1 MGFDLLIALPEI
13 VLLAGACALMLV
25 DLRSPGEGRHNSW
38 LLAQGV
44 LLAGVAATLFVFL
57 GSINGSVP
65 LAEHGAVKSFYAF
78 NRLYVAD
85 AMAHLLKLAAFA
97 TVSAV
102 LVYSR
107 RYLLD
112 RQLLSGEFLVLLL
125 FALLGMMVMM
135 SANSFL
141 TVYLGLEL
149 LSLCLYAMVA
159 LNRDSAASTEAAM
172 KYFVL
177 GALASGML
185 LYGMSMIYGATG
197 TLTLTEVARQI
208 ANLSGQGPERSFL
221 VFGLVFV
228 VSGIAFKLGVVPFH
242 MWIPDVYH
250 GAPTAVTLVI
260 GSAPKLAAF
269 AMAMRLLVN
278 GMLDLA
284 HDWQQMLAIMAV
296 LSMAVGNI
304 AAIAQS
310 NLKRMLAYSTIAH
323 MGFLLL
329 GLLSGVV
336 GGNWLNAADAYAAA
350 MFYAVVY
357 VLTSAGSFGLLL
369 FLSHRGFECENLDD
383 LKGLNRRNPWYAFVV
398 LLLMFSLAGVPPTA
412 GFYAKLAVLSAA
424 VNAGQIWLA
433 VAAVA
438 FSVIGAFYYLRIVKL
453 MYFDEP
459 AEAAG
464 GVPEFGTQTAGIRT
478 LLSVNG
484 LALLALGLLPQPLM
498 SLCFAAIKN
507 L

>member
-1 MGFDLLIALPEI
+1 MKLDFLIALPEI

-25 DLRSPGEGRHNSW
+25 DLRIAGEDRRNSW
-38 LLAQGV
+38 FMAQCV
-44 LLAGVAATLFVFL
+44 LLACAAATLFVLL
-57 GSINGSVP
+57 GTAGQ
-65 LAEHGAVKSFYAF
+65 AVLAF
-78 NRLYVAD
+78 NKLYVAD
-85 AMAHLLKLAAFA
+85 LMAHLLKLAACGA
-97 TVSAV
+97 VSAA

-107 RYLLD
+107 QYLLD
-112 RQLLSGEFLVLLL
+112 RGLLRGEFLALLL

-197 TLTLTEVARQI
+197 SLSIPEIARQI
-208 ANLSGQGPERSFL
+208 GTLSKDGTQHAFL

-228 VSGIAFKLGVVPFH
+228 VCGIAFKLGVVPFH

-260 GSAPKLAAF
+260 GTAPKLAAF

-284 HDWQQMLAIMAV
+284 HDWQQMLAILAV
-296 LSMAVGNI
+296 LSMALGNI
-304 AAIAQS
+304 TAIAQT

-323 MGFLLL
+323 MGFMLL

-350 MFYAVVY
+350 MFYTLVY
-357 VLTSAGSFGLLL
+357 VLMSLGAFGTLV
-369 FLSHRGFECENLDD
+369 FLSGKGFECESLED
-383 LKGLNRRNPWYAFVV
+383 LRGLNRRNPWYAFIV
-398 LLLMFSLAGVPPTA
+398 LLLMFSLAGVPPTV

-433 VAAVA
+433 VAAVL
-438 FSVIGAFYYLRIVKL
+438 FSLIGAFYYLRIVKL

-459 AEAAG
+459 KDETPFAG
-464 GVPEFGTQTAGIRT
+464 QALGSQV
-478 LLSVNG
+478 LLSANG
-484 LALLALGLLPQPLM
+484 LALLVLGLLPQPLM
-498 SLCFAAIKN
+498 SLCFIAI
-507 L
+507 